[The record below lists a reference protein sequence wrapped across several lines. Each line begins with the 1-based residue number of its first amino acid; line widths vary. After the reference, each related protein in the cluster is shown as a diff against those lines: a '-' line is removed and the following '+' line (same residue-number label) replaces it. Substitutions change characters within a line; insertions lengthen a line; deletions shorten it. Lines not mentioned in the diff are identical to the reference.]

1 MKGIMV
7 PYSSTHG
14 RLAMAGSLAL
24 FCLLMGLAS
33 VGLAHD
39 GELRVGY
46 YSRSCPS
53 VEDVVRST
61 VAKAVASDPGM
72 PAALIRLHFHDCF
85 VRGCDAS
92 VLLDSTPGNPAEKDS
107 PTNNP
112 SLNGFDVIDE
122 AKSILESQCPQVVS
136 CADIVAF
143 AARESVRVAGGFFYP
158 VPAGRRDGLVSKKSE
173 VNQNLP
179 MAFFDVKQLQENF
192 ARKGFS
198 LEDMVTLSGAH
209 TIGDS
214 HCSAFSN
221 RLYSFKNTTNASEPS
236 MDPKYVS
243 DLRSKCP
250 APGSRQDPTV
260 PLDPVTPRTLDN
272 QYYVNLKNHRGLL
285 SSDQALME
293 RDDTAKMVQA
303 NINSGSIWLHKFA
316 DAMVRMGKIE
326 VLTGS
331 QGQIRKSCRV
341 IN

>member
-112 SLNGFDVIDE
+112 SLNGFDVIDA
-122 AKSILESQCPQVVS
+122 AKSTLESQCPQVVS

-143 AARESVRVAGGFFYP
+143 AARESVRIAGGFYYP

-179 MAFFDVKQLQENF
+179 MAFFNVKQLEENF

-221 RLYSFKNTTNASEPS
+221 RLYNFKNTTNASDPS
-236 MDPKYVS
+236 MDQTYVS
-243 DLRSKCP
+243 DLKSKCP
-250 APGSRQDPTV
+250 APGSGQDPTV
-260 PLDPVTPRTLDN
+260 SLDPVTPRTLDN
-272 QYYVNLKNHRGLL
+272 QYYVNVKSHRGLL
-285 SSDQALME
+285 SSDQALMD
-293 RDDTAKMVQA
+293 RADTARMVLA
-303 NINSGSIWLHKFA
+303 NINSGSMWLHKFA

-341 IN
+341 VN